1 MWRSCHCSEAG
12 TTRTFVLMHTQ
23 IALFD
28 GVDPL
33 DAIAPYEVLWAA
45 GSLSDGLATVEL
57 VSAEGARPVV
67 SGSGGLVLQA
77 TAALDPSAA
86 DVVVVPGAAGRVGD
100 PDGDDQEEA
109 DDTIAVRL
117 ARTLET
123 DLPRLI
129 GEALADP
136 AVIVACICGGALIP
150 AMAGLIEGRPAVTH
164 HLGMDLLDATGTTA
178 VAARVVDDGDLITSG
193 GVTSG
198 LDVAL
203 HLVERFVGPQIA
215 HAVESLFE
223 FERRGVVWRPTGPI
237 PVAP

>member
-1 MWRSCHCSEAG
+1 MRSA
-12 TTRTFVLMHTQ
+12 RTFAVMHTQ
-23 IALFD
+23 IVLFD

-57 VSAEGARPVV
+57 VSTEGARPVV

-77 TAALDPSAA
+77 TAPLDPSAA
-86 DVVVVPGAAGRVGD
+86 DVVLVPGAAGRVGD
-100 PDGDDQEEA
+100 SDDA

-123 DLPRLI
+123 DLPRML

-136 AVIVACICGGALIP
+136 TVVVACVCGGALIP

-178 VAARVVDDGDLITSG
+178 IDARVVDDGDLITGG

-203 HLVERFVGPQIA
+203 HLVERFVGPRIA

-223 FERRGVVWRPTGPI
+223 FERRGVVWRSTGPA